1 MKWTEKDLC
10 KYAMMREVGFS
21 KEEIRREF
29 GEMANRG
36 GKSKPSEKK
45 NIRSKNMKEY
55 GKRVQIDPAEFWA
68 MVDAGKTRTEIAK
81 HYGVSV
87 QTVCNRITKGRPPA
101 KPAAEND
108 SERERKFEEIIDS
121 VDAGSKKENNDMDT
135 NERIMD
141 TFLGSGRPEAEASK
155 FPLGDSEPPRVPVDA
170 TGVYA
175 AMFAEAAA
183 SIVKSAEYAGIN
195 IQYANVTVEDGC
207 TVARVKGVDALGRA
221 CTLHLTVGE

>member
-10 KYAMMREVGFS
+10 KYAMMREAGFS

-29 GEMANRG
+29 GERTNRG

-87 QTVCNRITKGRPPA
+87 QTVCNRITKGRPGA
-101 KPAAEND
+101 KPTAKND
-108 SERERKFEEIIDS
+108 SERECKFEEIINS
-121 VDAGSKKENNDMDT
+121 VDAGAKKEKNDMDT

-141 TFLGSGRPEAEASK
+141 TFLASGRPEAHEC
-155 FPLGDSEPPRVPVDA
+155 DTEDRVPVDA
-170 TGVYA
+170 ASTYA
-175 AMFAEAAA
+175 EMFAVAA
-183 SIVKSAEYAGIN
+183 SGIMKSAEFAGI
-195 IQYANVTVEDGC
+195 TVLRASIIAEGGTLSAKVEGC
-207 TVARVKGVDALGRA
+207 DRLGRPS
-221 CTLHLTVGE
+221 TLRLTVDELDG